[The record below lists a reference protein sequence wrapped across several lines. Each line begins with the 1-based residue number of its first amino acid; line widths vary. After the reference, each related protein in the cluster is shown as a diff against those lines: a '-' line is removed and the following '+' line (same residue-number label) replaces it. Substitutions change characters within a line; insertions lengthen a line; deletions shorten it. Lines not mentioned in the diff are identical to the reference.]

1 LKTLYAAQ
9 PIGFAPTDMSKPVAI
24 VAAMRAELG
33 PLLRGAPS
41 RIVDHVEV
49 YQLPS
54 ALVAIGGIGRKAGER
69 AAEVAVRE
77 ASPKLL
83 VSAGLA
89 GALTPTLKPGDVI
102 RIREVVD
109 QATGGQFHTMD
120 GDAVLVTAI
129 RVTGIKG
136 KKRIA
141 SEFAASAVDM
151 EGAAVALVAKKHGIP
166 FAAVKAISDELE
178 FPMPP
183 VNSFVDPLG
192 RFRTAAFAGHVAL
205 RPRWWWPVI
214 RLALNSRHASKN
226 LARALEH
233 LISQYTQAEN
243 RETSS
248 LA

>member
-1 LKTLYAAQ
+1 MQ
-9 PIGFAPTDMSKPVAI
+9 S
-24 VAAMRAELG
+24 ELASF
-33 PLLRGAPS
+33 LHGAPS
-41 RIVDHVEV
+41 RTVDAVEV
-49 YQLPS
+49 YELPS

-89 GALTPTLKPGDVI
+89 GALTPTLKAGEVI
-102 RIREVVD
+102 SVREVID
-109 QATGGQFHTMD
+109 QATGEQFHTMD
-120 GDAVLVTAI
+120 GDAVLVTAT

-136 KKRIA
+136 KRRIA

-151 EGAAVALVAKKHGIP
+151 EGAAVALVAKKHGIQ
-166 FAAVKAISDELE
+166 FAALKAISDELE

-183 VNSFVDPLG
+183 VNSFVDPQG

-205 RPRWWWPVI
+205 RPRWWGPVI
-214 RLALNSRHASKN
+214 RLARNSSLASKN
-226 LARALEH
+226 LAEALEH
-233 LISQYTQAEN
+233 LISQYVQAEN